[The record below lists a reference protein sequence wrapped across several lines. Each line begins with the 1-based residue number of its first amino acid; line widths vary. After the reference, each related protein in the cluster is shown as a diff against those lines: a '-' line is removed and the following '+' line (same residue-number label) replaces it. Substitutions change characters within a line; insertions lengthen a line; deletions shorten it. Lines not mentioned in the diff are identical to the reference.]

1 MGNDDLKALIESNAK
16 RDMLNEQE
24 VNTLKVQQ
32 SDLLDQG
39 AEVERQLR
47 QLT

>member
-1 MGNDDLKALIESNAK
+1 MKALIESNAK

-24 VNTLKVQQ
+24 VNTLKGQQ